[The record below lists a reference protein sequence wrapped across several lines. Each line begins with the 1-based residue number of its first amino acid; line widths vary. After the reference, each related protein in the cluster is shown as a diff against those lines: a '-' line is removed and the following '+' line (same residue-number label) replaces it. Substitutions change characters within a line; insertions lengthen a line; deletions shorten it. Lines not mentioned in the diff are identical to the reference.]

1 MLLQC
6 RLHGELREI
15 LPQIDTNAQAL
26 FRMSGRGELS
36 TAKLILERVQAVQE
50 TLHHRDLV
58 GRYPEVHEVVSFMYL
73 SCFSLLYM
81 EGESFLTYREE
92 VKRRYKTLLRT
103 FRFFP
108 QYGYSRRMKR
118 RISNM

>member
-15 LPQIDTNAQAL
+15 LPQIDTNVQAL
-26 FRMSGRGELS
+26 FRMSEKDDLG
-36 TAKLILERVQAVQE
+36 TATSVLERVQAVQE
-50 TLHHRDLV
+50 TLYHQNLV

-81 EGESFLTYREE
+81 EGESFITYREE
-92 VKRRYKTLLRT
+92 MKRRYKTLLRT

-108 QYGYSRRMKR
+108 QYGYSRQIKR
-118 RISNM
+118 RISNL